1 MESRNNSEVFLEQ
14 GSSNLKKSK
23 EDLVKNLNVSKSSI
37 PDWKNFDV
45 RDIADIRIWSEK
57 KIVLKCEKED
67 GKRRKFIEINWRK
80 YYEFNW
86 KGTPAESFY
95 IYRGW
100 SLFLWDKLWWLAIW
114 EWVSFR
120 CLPDSMDSFIFEQR
134 WTRYSWWAMHLQ
146 QLYKSE
152 NFPSWDS
159 ITTVSKRW
167 KRVKITKNLIEKYLD
182 WSIGDSSRVIIENA
196 MKLDPEFFEY
206 VESLNK

>member
-1 MESRNNSEVFLEQ
+1 MESRNNSELFLEQ

-37 PDWKNFDV
+37 PDWKNFDIE
-45 RDIADIRIWSEK
+45 DIAEVKMWLDQ
-57 KIVLKCEKED
+57 KIFLKDVKENAN
-67 GKRRKFIEINWRK
+67 GERYIEINWRK
-80 YYEFNW
+80 YYEYNGKW
-86 KGTPAESFY
+86 TPKNSFY
-95 IYRGW
+95 IHKRGA
-100 SLFLWDKLWWLAIW
+100 LFLWDKIWWLSVW
-114 EWVSFR
+114 DGVSFR
-120 CLPDSMDSFIFEQR
+120 YLNDSWENFFFEQR
-134 WTRYSWWAMHLQ
+134 KTRYSWWAMHLQ